1 MCISKTLSAVL
12 GASLAIAGAHAEQYG
27 APITE
32 DAIAAWDISIE
43 PDGTGLP
50 RGQGSVTEG
59 IRVYKEQCAACHGEA
74 GKGGPVDA
82 LVGGVGSL
90 FDYIRRAMPYF
101 SPGSLSDN
109 EVYAVTAYLLY
120 LNEIVEENT
129 VLGADSLTAVRMPN
143 REGFIS
149 WWPEPP
155 KYPSFSAVQVY
166 SSPFSSTRL
175 FICVAH
181 RQETDL
187 TEPNRLSMT

>member
-90 FDYIRRAMPYF
+90 SSSQPAKTVGSYWPYATTLFDYIRRAMPYF

-155 KYPSFSAVQVY
+155 K
-166 SSPFSSTRL
+166 
-175 FICVAH
+175 
-181 RQETDL
+181 
-187 TEPNRLSMT
+187 